1 MQITKEDPVQTQE
14 TQSEQAPPLKRS
26 PLVGPTYNMNKRVG
40 KPKFNPKLK
49 VSSTINLSQMSALNS
64 DASPNSKVSSKP
76 NLLARHP
83 LTKGMKATIATITVA
98 ASLIGAVSTISS
110 FAHSMAPV
118 MAPAPVFAVA
128 MGSGNGAAHI
138 DPDFVPPLAALGAD
152 GKPIG
157 QCPLSHTSMDAKLSG
172 YVARV
177 NVTQVFT
184 NPYKERIEAVYSF
197 PLSDDSAVD
206 DMTIKIGNRTI
217 KGEVKTKEAARQIYE
232 NAKNTGHTA
241 ALLNQ
246 ERTNIFTQH
255 VANIDP
261 GKSIVVEL
269 SYVELLK
276 FEDGKYTFAM
286 PTTIGPRFFPGTR
299 PDTNTNNN
307 STNGDS
313 TPVTVAAGTPGADES
328 PVSASAS
335 LSQVLS
341 GANLAIGGAFPQA
354 RIEPAIASQ
363 NLSINV
369 DVNAGMPIKNIS
381 SKLFPIMVDKQ
392 SSNHSVV
399 SLQKSQNYPNKDF
412 VLTYELENPNALKSG
427 YLAYRD
433 DTAKDKDGYATFMLL
448 PPAKVTPANAAP
460 KEMIFLID
468 CSGSQS
474 GRPIEK
480 AKETL
485 HYIVNHM
492 NPNDT
497 FQILAFNEEVAT
509 LAERPIGAN
518 MAGKLQAHNFIN
530 RLNATGGTWMGPAV
544 ERVLQQ
550 QGKADDD
557 LKRLRIVTFMTDGY
571 VGNDVEIMSMVQKDR
586 KDSRWFTFGTG
597 DSVNRSLIDNVAR
610 LGGGETD
617 YVLLN
622 SSAEEVGKKFYSRI
636 ASPALTDVKLKTEGI
651 ELYDVYPGTVSDV
664 WANKPLY
671 FTARYR
677 GAGQGRVML
686 TGYANGRPYQQ
697 TLAVTLPM
705 RDTTNSAIEKVWSR
719 QKIDHL
725 TDQDLTGLSNGQVNP
740 AIRKAITKVALDHKL
755 MSDFTSFVAV
765 DSAVYGGKSMLT
777 VPVAS
782 MPVEGMDATAVQASP
797 AQTPIA
803 PIPVVAPASLPPAP
817 APVSAQATAP
827 FPTTGAFQGQNC
839 SSGPILQGA
848 TNGLIS
854 PAGSGWA
861 TGSNTLGLQGTCN
874 GTIGAQGADA
884 VILNG
889 VNTAGTVRV
898 NNLANVEAMA
908 NVIANTIEI
917 LGLGWGSITVIVT
930 LMQGR
935 SAFYTRRGRLIAA
948 VIAMLIGVATP
959 GVINLFIR
967 SLQEGCLFI

>member
-1 MQITKEDPVQTQE
+1 MTCLGAAALEDIVMQITKEDPVQTLE
-14 TQSEQAPPLKRS
+14 AQSEQAPPTKRS

-64 DASPNSKVSSKP
+64 NASLDSKVNSKP

-98 ASLIGAVSTISS
+98 ASLIGAVSTISG

-118 MAPAPVFAVA
+118 MGPAPVFAVA
-128 MGSGNGAAHI
+128 SGSGNGSAHI
-138 DPDFVPPLAALGAD
+138 DPDFVAPLAALGAD

-217 KGEVKTKEAARQIYE
+217 KGEIKTREAARQIYD

-286 PTTIGPRFFPGTR
+286 PTTIGPRFFPGTS
-299 PDTNTNNN
+299 PSVDTNSDSSAVADAT
-307 STNGDS
+307 STVDDS
-313 TPVTVAAGTPGADES
+313 S
-328 PVSASAS
+328 SVSASAA

-341 GANLAIGGAFPQA
+341 GANLAIGGSNPQA

-381 SKLFPIMVDKQ
+381 SKLFPIMVDKH
-392 SSNHSVV
+392 SANHSVV

-412 VLTYELENPNALKSG
+412 VLTYELENPNSLKSG

-448 PPAKVTPANAAP
+448 PPAKVTPTNAAP

-509 LAERPIGAN
+509 LSERPITAGL
-518 MAGKLQAHNFIN
+518 AGKLHAHSFIN

-544 ERVLQQ
+544 ERVLKQQ
-550 QGKADDD
+550 SKAGDD

-586 KDSRWFTFGTG
+586 RDSRWFAFGTG

-610 LGGGETD
+610 LGGGEAD

-636 ASPALTDVKLKTEGI
+636 ASPALTDVKLKAEGI

-677 GAGQGRVML
+677 GAGQGKVML

-697 TLAVTLPM
+697 SLAVSLPL

-725 TDQDLTGLSNGQVNP
+725 TDQDLSGLSTGQVNP
-740 AIRKAITKVALDHKL
+740 GIRKAITKVALDHKL

-782 MPVEGMDATAVQASP
+782 MPVDGMDTNAAQAIP

-803 PIPVVAPASLPPAP
+803 PIPLVPPAS

-827 FPTTGAFQGQNC
+827 LPASSDIPPISGASGNGPIAPAQGAFQGQDY

-848 TNGLIS
+848 TNG
-854 PAGSGWA
+854 
-861 TGSNTLGLQGTCN
+861 
-874 GTIGAQGADA
+874 TIGPEGAGA
-884 VILNG
+884 VVVNG

-898 NNLANVEAMA
+898 NNLANAEATA
-908 NVIANTIEI
+908 NIIANAIEI
-917 LGLGWGSITVIVT
+917 LGLGWGSITVLVT

-948 VIAMLIGVATP
+948 AIAIFIGVATP
-959 GVINLFIR
+959 SVLNMFIQA
-967 SLQEGCLFI
+967 LQEGCQFN

>member
-14 TQSEQAPPLKRS
+14 AQSEKAPPLRRS
-26 PLVGPTYNMNKRVG
+26 PLVGPTYNMNKKVE

-49 VSSTINLSQMSALNS
+49 VSSTINLSQMSANNS
-64 DASPNSKVSSKP
+64 DASPKSKVSSTP

-83 LTKGMKATIATITVA
+83 LTKGMKATIAAITVA
-98 ASLIGAVSTISS
+98 ASLIGAVSTISG

-118 MAPAPVFAVA
+118 MGPAPVFKVA
-128 MGSGNGAAHI
+128 SDGGNGAAHV
-138 DPDFVPPLAALGAD
+138 DPDFVAPLEALGAD

-197 PLSDDSAVD
+197 PLSADSAVD

-217 KGEVKTKEAARQIYE
+217 KGEIKTREVARRIYD

-286 PTTIGPRFFPGTR
+286 PTTIGPRFFPGT
-299 PDTNTNNN
+299 N
-307 STNGDS
+307 SS
-313 TPVTVAAGTPGADES
+313 AAA
-328 PVSASAS
+328 A

-341 GANLAIGGAFPQA
+341 GANLTIGGAYPQS
-354 RIEPAIASQ
+354 RIEPAVASQ

-381 SKLFPIMVDKQ
+381 SKLFPIMVDKR
-392 SSNHSVV
+392 SANHSVV
-399 SLQKSQNYPNKDF
+399 SLRKSQNYPNKDF
-412 VLTYELENPNALKSG
+412 VLTYELENPSALKSG

-509 LAERPIGAN
+509 LSERPISAS
-518 MAGKLQAHNFIN
+518 MAGKLQAHSFID

-544 ERVLQQ
+544 ERVLKQQ
-550 QGKADDD
+550 SKEGDD
-557 LKRLRIVTFMTDGY
+557 LKRLRIVTFMTDGF
-571 VGNDVEIMSMVQKDR
+571 VGNDVEIMSMVQRDR
-586 KDSRWFTFGTG
+586 RDSRWFAFGTG
-597 DSVNRSLIDNVAR
+597 ASVNRSLIDNVAR
-610 LGGGETD
+610 LGGGEAD

-636 ASPALTDVKLKTEGI
+636 ESPALTDVELKAEGI

-677 GAGQGRVML
+677 GAGQGKVTL

-697 TLAVTLPM
+697 TLAVTLPLS
-705 RDTTNSAIEKVWSR
+705 DTSNSAIEKVWSR

-725 TDQDLTGLSNGQVNP
+725 TDQDLVGLSNGQVNP
-740 AIRKAITKVALDHKL
+740 AIKEAVTKVALDHNL

-782 MPVEGMDATAVQASP
+782 MPIEGMDAS
-797 AQTPIA
+797 
-803 PIPVVAPASLPPAP
+803 SSN
-817 APVSAQATAP
+817 VSANA
-827 FPTTGAFQGQNC
+827 
-839 SSGPILQGA
+839 PILQGA
-848 TNGLIS
+848 SNGSIG
-854 PAGSGWA
+854 PQGSE
-861 TGSNTLGLQGTCN
+861 S
-874 GTIGAQGADA
+874 II
-884 VILNG
+884 VNG
-889 VNTAGTVRV
+889 VNTAGTVRG
-898 NNLANVEAMA
+898 NNLANAEAMA
-908 NVIANTIEI
+908 NVIANFIEI
-917 LGLGWGSITVIVT
+917 LGIGGGSCILIGCLVR
-930 LMQGR
+930 GK
-935 SAFYTRRGRLIAA
+935 SALNGGKTILILA
-948 VIAMLIGVATP
+948 VIAIAIGVAAP
-959 GVINLFIR
+959 V
-967 SLQEGCLFI
+967 CLNWFLSELHHACIFD

>member
-1 MQITKEDPVQTQE
+1 MTCLGATALEDIVMQITKEDPVQTLE
-14 TQSEQAPPLKRS
+14 AQSEQAPPIKRS
-26 PLVGPTYNMNKRVG
+26 PLVGPTYNMNKKVG

-49 VSSTINLSQMSALNS
+49 VSSTINLSQMSAHNS
-64 DASPNSKVSSKP
+64 DDSPNARVSSKP

-83 LTKGMKATIATITVA
+83 LTKSMKATIATITVA
-98 ASLIGAVSTISS
+98 ASLIGAVSTISG
-110 FAHSMAPV
+110 FAHSIAPV
-118 MAPAPVFAVA
+118 MGPAPVFAVGS
-128 MGSGNGAAHI
+128 GSGNGAAHV
-138 DPDFVPPLAALGAD
+138 DPDFVAPLAALGAD

-217 KGEVKTKEAARQIYE
+217 KGEIKTREAARQIYD

-286 PTTIGPRFFPGTR
+286 PTTIGPRFFPGTS
-299 PDTNTNNN
+299 PGTDTN
-307 STNGDS
+307 SES
-313 TPVTVAAGTPGADES
+313 SAAASVTTGAEDPS
-328 PVSASAS
+328 PVSASAA
-335 LSQVLS
+335 LSQVLA
-341 GANLAIGGAFPQA
+341 GANLANGGASPQA

-392 SSNHSVV
+392 SANHSVV

-460 KEMIFLID
+460 KEMIFLMD
-468 CSGSQS
+468 CSGSQR
-474 GRPIEK
+474 GLPIEK

-509 LAERPIGAN
+509 LSDRPISASV
-518 MAGKLQAHNFIN
+518 AGKLQAHSFIS

-544 ERVLQQ
+544 QRVLKQ
-550 QGKADDD
+550 QGKAGDD
-557 LKRLRIVTFMTDGY
+557 LERLRIVTFMTDGY

-586 KDSRWFTFGTG
+586 KDSRWFAFGTG
-597 DSVNRSLIDNVAR
+597 DGVNRSLIDNVAR
-610 LGGGETD
+610 LGGGEAD

-636 ASPALTDVKLKTEGI
+636 ASPALTDVKLKAEDI
-651 ELYDVYPGTVSDV
+651 ELYDVYPGAVSDV

-677 GAGQGRVML
+677 GAGQGKVML

-697 TLAVTLPM
+697 SLAVTLPL

-725 TDQDLTGLSNGQVNP
+725 TDQDLTGLSKGQVNP
-740 AIRKAITKVALDHKL
+740 AIRKAITKVALEHKL

-765 DSAVYGGKSMLT
+765 DSAVYGGKSLLT

-782 MPVEGMDATAVQASP
+782 MSVEGMDTTAAQASP

-803 PIPVVAPASLPPAP
+803 PVATPAA
-817 APVSAQATAP
+817 ATQTP
-827 FPTTGAFQGQNC
+827 IEPMPTTPVPTDA
-839 SSGPILQGA
+839 PILQGA
-848 TNGLIS
+848 TLGVIAPPTSYVGGN
-854 PAGSGWA
+854 
-861 TGSNTLGLQGTCN
+861 GSNYTGLQGASN
-874 GTIGAQGADA
+874 GTIGPQGSDA
-884 VILNG
+884 ILVNG

-898 NNLANVEAMA
+898 NNLANVEALA

-917 LGLGWGSITVIVT
+917 LGLGWGGITVIIT

-935 SAFYTRRGRLIAA
+935 SAFYARRGRLIAA

-959 GVINLFIR
+959 GLLSMCIQL
-967 SLQEGCLFI
+967 LQEGCQFN

>member
-1 MQITKEDPVQTQE
+1 MIASSSFHALLRFPVQLCLHASHAGCVECTLITISTTISTISVLSAVVLHRLFRLRVSVGVIYSMWCFGAAALEDIVMQITKEDPVQTLE
-14 TQSEQAPPLKRS
+14 AQSEQAPPIKRS

-40 KPKFNPKLK
+40 KPKFNPKVK

-64 DASPNSKVSSKP
+64 NASLDSNVNSKP

-110 FAHSMAPV
+110 FANSVAPV
-118 MAPAPVFAVA
+118 MGPAPVFAVA
-128 MGSGNGAAHI
+128 KGSGNGAAHL
-138 DPDFVPPLAALGAD
+138 DPDFVAPLAALGAD

-197 PLSDDSAVD
+197 PLSADSAVD
-206 DMTIKIGNRTI
+206 DMTIKIGSRTI
-217 KGEVKTKEAARQIYE
+217 KGEIKTREAARQIYD

-286 PTTIGPRFFPGTR
+286 PTTIGPRFFPGT
-299 PDTNTNNN
+299 N
-307 STNGDS
+307 SS
-313 TPVTVAAGTPGADES
+313 AAA
-328 PVSASAS
+328 A

-341 GANLAIGGAFPQA
+341 GANLTIGGAYPQS
-354 RIEPAIASQ
+354 RIEPAVASQ

-381 SKLFPIMVDKQ
+381 SKLFPIMVDKH
-392 SSNHSVV
+392 SANHSVV

-448 PPAKVTPANAAP
+448 PPAKVTPTNAAP

-509 LAERPIGAN
+509 LSERPISAS
-518 MAGKLQAHNFIN
+518 MAGKLQAHSFID

-544 ERVLQQ
+544 ERVLKQQ
-550 QGKADDD
+550 SKEGDD
-557 LKRLRIVTFMTDGY
+557 LKRLRIVTFMTDGF
-571 VGNDVEIMSMVQKDR
+571 VGNDVEIMSMVQRDR
-586 KDSRWFTFGTG
+586 RDSRWFAFGTG
-597 DSVNRSLIDNVAR
+597 ASVNRSLIDNVAR
-610 LGGGETD
+610 LGGGEAD

-636 ASPALTDVKLKTEGI
+636 ESPALTDVKLKAEGI

-677 GAGQGRVML
+677 GAGQGKVTL

-697 TLAVTLPM
+697 TLAVTLPLS
-705 RDTTNSAIEKVWSR
+705 DTSNSAIEKVWSR

-725 TDQDLTGLSNGQVNP
+725 TDQDLVGLSNGQVNP
-740 AIRKAITKVALDHKL
+740 AIKEAVTKVALDHNL

-782 MPVEGMDATAVQASP
+782 MPIEGMDAS
-797 AQTPIA
+797 
-803 PIPVVAPASLPPAP
+803 SSN
-817 APVSAQATAP
+817 VSANA
-827 FPTTGAFQGQNC
+827 
-839 SSGPILQGA
+839 PILQGA
-848 TNGLIS
+848 SNGSIG
-854 PAGSGWA
+854 PQGSE
-861 TGSNTLGLQGTCN
+861 S
-874 GTIGAQGADA
+874 II
-884 VILNG
+884 VNG
-889 VNTAGTVRV
+889 VNTAGTVRG
-898 NNLANVEAMA
+898 NNLANAEAMA
-908 NVIANTIEI
+908 NVIANFIEI
-917 LGLGWGSITVIVT
+917 LGIGGGSCILIGCLVR
-930 LMQGR
+930 GK
-935 SAFYTRRGRLIAA
+935 SALNGGKTILILA
-948 VIAMLIGVATP
+948 VIAIAIGVAAP
-959 GVINLFIR
+959 V
-967 SLQEGCLFI
+967 CLNWFLSELHHACIFD

>member
-14 TQSEQAPPLKRS
+14 VQPDQAPPLKRS
-26 PLVGPTYNMNKRVG
+26 PLVGPIYNMNKKVG

-49 VSSTINLSQMSALNS
+49 VSSTINLSQMSAHNS
-64 DASPNSKVSSKP
+64 EGSPDSKVSSKP

-83 LTKGMKATIATITVA
+83 LTKSMKATIATITVA

-118 MAPAPVFAVA
+118 MGPAPVFAVA
-128 MGSGNGAAHI
+128 KGSGNGAAHV

-206 DMTIKIGNRTI
+206 DMTIKIGNRTV
-217 KGEVKTKEAARQIYE
+217 KGEIKTREAARQIYD

-286 PTTIGPRFFPGTR
+286 PTTIGPRFFPGTSSSTSSSVGSSA
-299 PDTNTNNN
+299 DTN
-307 STNGDS
+307 SDS
-313 TPVTVAAGTPGADES
+313 KVATGTTVAEDS
-328 PVSASAS
+328 SQVSASAA

-341 GANLAIGGAFPQA
+341 GANLVTGGANAQA

-392 SSNHSVV
+392 NANHSVV

-448 PPAKVTPANAAP
+448 PPAKVTPTNAAP

-497 FQILAFNEEVAT
+497 FQILAFNDEVAT
-509 LAERPIGAN
+509 LSERPIGAS
-518 MAGKLQAHNFIN
+518 MAGKLQAHSFIN

-544 ERVLQQ
+544 ERVLKHH
-550 QGKADDD
+550 GKDGDD

-586 KDSRWFTFGTG
+586 RDSRWFAFGTG

-610 LGGGETD
+610 LGGGEAD
-617 YVLLN
+617 FVLLN

-636 ASPALTDVKLKTEGI
+636 ASPALTDVKLKAEGI
-651 ELYDVYPGTVSDV
+651 DLYDVYPGTVSDV

-677 GAGQGRVML
+677 GAGQGKVIL

-697 TLAVTLPM
+697 TLAVTLPL

-719 QKIDHL
+719 QKIAHL
-725 TDQDLTGLSNGQVNP
+725 TDQDLVGLSNGQVDP
-740 AIRKAITKVALDHKL
+740 RVREAITKVALDHKL

-782 MPVEGMDATAVQASP
+782 MPVEGMDS
-797 AQTPIA
+797 
-803 PIPVVAPASLPPAP
+803 SSSN
-817 APVSAQATAP
+817 VSANA
-827 FPTTGAFQGQNC
+827 
-839 SSGPILQGA
+839 PILQGA
-848 TNGLIS
+848 TNGTIS
-854 PAGSGWA
+854 PQGLEQAG
-861 TGSNTLGLQGTCN
+861 GS
-874 GTIGAQGADA
+874 I
-884 VILNG
+884 VVNG
-889 VNTAGTVRV
+889 VNTAGTVRG
-898 NNLANVEAMA
+898 NNLANAEAMA
-908 NVIANTIEI
+908 NVIANFIEI
-917 LGLGWGSITVIVT
+917 LGIGGGSCILIGCLVR
-930 LMQGR
+930 GK
-935 SAFYTRRGRLIAA
+935 SALNGGKTMLILAVAA
-948 VIAMLIGVATP
+948 IAIGVAAPIFLNWFLSELHHTC
-959 GVINLFIR
+959 IFD
-967 SLQEGCLFI
+967 

>member
-1 MQITKEDPVQTQE
+1 MQITKDPVQAE
-14 TQSEQAPPLKRS
+14 EAQSEEAQPIKRS
-26 PLVGPTYNMNKRVG
+26 PLVGPTYNMNKKVG

-49 VSSTINLSQMSALNS
+49 VSSTINLSQMTALNAN
-64 DASPNSKVSSKP
+64 ASPNSKVSSKP

-83 LTKGMKATIATITVA
+83 LTKSMKATIATITVA

-110 FAHSMAPV
+110 FAHSVAPV

-128 MGSGNGAAHI
+128 TGNGNGAAHL
-138 DPDFVPPLAALGAD
+138 DPDFVAPLAALGAD

-217 KGEVKTKEAARQIYE
+217 KGEIKTREAARQIYD

-286 PTTIGPRFFPGTR
+286 PTTIGPRFFPGTI
-299 PDTNTNNN
+299 PNADTNSN
-307 STNGDS
+307 SGSDS
-313 TPVTVAAGTPGADES
+313 SVAAGTTGADSS
-328 PVSASAS
+328 PVSASAA

-341 GANLAIGGAFPQA
+341 GANLAIGGANPQA
-354 RIEPAIASQ
+354 RIEPAIAAQ

-369 DVNAGMPIKNIS
+369 DVNAGVPIKNIS

-392 SSNHSVV
+392 SADHSVV
-399 SLQKSQNYPNKDF
+399 SLRKSQNYPNKDF
-412 VLTYELENPNALKSG
+412 VLTYELENPDALKSG

-460 KEMIFLID
+460 KEMIFLLD

-492 NPNDT
+492 NANDT

-509 LAERPIGAN
+509 LSDRPISASV
-518 MAGKLQAHNFIN
+518 AGKLQAHSFIN

-544 ERVLQQ
+544 ERVLKQQ
-550 QGKADDD
+550 SKAGDD

-586 KDSRWFTFGTG
+586 KDSRWFAFGTG

-610 LGGGETD
+610 LGGGEAD
-617 YVLLN
+617 FVLLD

-636 ASPALTDVKLKTEGI
+636 ASPALTDVKLKAEGI
-651 ELYDVYPGTVSDV
+651 ELYDVYPGTMSDV

-677 GAGQGRVML
+677 GAGQGKVML

-697 TLAVTLPM
+697 SLAVTLPL

-725 TDQDLTGLSNGQVNP
+725 TDQDLSGLSKGEINP
-740 AIRKAITKVALDHKL
+740 SLRKAITKVALDHKL

-782 MPVEGMDATAVQASP
+782 MPVDGMDTAAVQASP

-803 PIPVVAPASLPPAP
+803 STPTPVTTVSVATTQTAITPGSPTGSST
-817 APVSAQATAP
+817 VSGNA
-827 FPTTGAFQGQNC
+827 
-839 SSGPILQGA
+839 PILQAATSGA
-848 TNGLIS
+848 IS
-854 PAGSGWA
+854 PTAAYVGA
-861 TGSNTLGLQGTCN
+861 DGSNYPGLQGACN
-874 GTIGAQGADA
+874 GTIAPQGDVATI
-884 VILNG
+884 VTG

-898 NNLANVEAMA
+898 NNLADIEALA
-908 NVIANTIEI
+908 NFAANII
-917 LGLGWGSITVIVT
+917 QIVGLSWGSITLLT
-930 LMQGR
+930 SFSQGR
-935 SAFYTRRGRLIAA
+935 AVFLERRGWVIAA
-948 VIAMLIGVATP
+948 GIAIVVGLATP
-959 GVINLFIR
+959 GCVNWIIATLRDGGGF
-967 SLQEGCLFI
+967 S

>member
-14 TQSEQAPPLKRS
+14 AQSEPVPPLKRS
-26 PLVGPTYNMNKRVG
+26 PLVGPTYNMNKKVE

-49 VSSTINLSQMSALNS
+49 VSSTINLTQMSANNS
-64 DASPNSKVSSKP
+64 DASPNSKASSKP

-83 LTKGMKATIATITVA
+83 LTRSMKATIATITVA
-98 ASLIGAVSTISS
+98 ASLIGAVSTISG
-110 FAHSMAPV
+110 FAHSIAPV
-118 MAPAPVFAVA
+118 MGPAPVFTAA
-128 MGSGNGAAHI
+128 SGSGNGAANV
-138 DPDFVPPLAALGAD
+138 DPDFVAPLAALGAD

-217 KGEVKTKEAARQIYE
+217 KGEIKTREAASQIYD

-246 ERTNIFTQH
+246 ERTNIFTQY

-286 PTTIGPRFFPGTR
+286 PTTIGPRFFPGTNSSTR
-299 PDTNTNNN
+299 TSADTN
-307 STNGDS
+307 SDS
-313 TPVTVAAGTPGADES
+313 SAAA
-328 PVSASAS
+328 A

-341 GANLAIGGAFPQA
+341 GANLAIGGANPQA
-354 RIEPAIASQ
+354 RVEPAVASQ

-369 DVNAGMPIKNIS
+369 DVNAGMPIKNIG

-392 SSNHSVV
+392 SANHSVV
-399 SLQKSQNYPNKDF
+399 SLRKSQNYPNKDF
-412 VLTYELENPNALKSG
+412 VLTYELEDPNALKSG

-433 DTAKDKDGYATFMLL
+433 DTAKDKYGYATFMLL

-460 KEMIFLID
+460 KEMIFLLD
-468 CSGSQS
+468 CSGSQR
-474 GRPIEK
+474 GLPIEK
-480 AKETL
+480 ANEAL

-509 LAERPIGAN
+509 LSDRPISASV
-518 MAGKLQAHNFIN
+518 AGKLQAHNFIN

-544 ERVLQQ
+544 ERVLKQQ
-550 QGKADDD
+550 SKGGDD

-571 VGNDVEIMSMVQKDR
+571 VGNDLEIMSMVQKDR
-586 KDSRWFTFGTG
+586 KDSRWFSFGTG

-610 LGGGETD
+610 LGGGEAD

-636 ASPALTDVKLKTEGI
+636 ESPALTDVKLKAEGI

-677 GAGQGRVML
+677 GAGQGKVML

-697 TLAVTLPM
+697 SLAVTLPL

-725 TDQDLTGLSNGQVNP
+725 TDQDLAGLSKGQVNP

-765 DSAVYGGKSMLT
+765 DSTVYGGKSMLT

-782 MPVEGMDATAVQASP
+782 MPVDAMDTTAAQAVP
-797 AQTPIA
+797 VQTPIA
-803 PIPVVAPASLPPAP
+803 PAATPAAVSQTPVE
-817 APVSAQATAP
+817 QM
-827 FPTTGAFQGQNC
+827 PTTPVPSIG
-839 SSGPILQGA
+839 SSTVPGNAPILQGA
-848 TNGLIS
+848 TNATIAPQGLEQ
-854 PAGSGWA
+854 AG
-861 TGSNTLGLQGTCN
+861 GS
-874 GTIGAQGADA
+874 I
-884 VILNG
+884 VVNG

-898 NNLANVEAMA
+898 SNSEKVESLANL
-908 NVIANTIEI
+908 IANFIEI
-917 LGLGWGSITVIVT
+917 LGIGGGCCILISCLVRGK
-930 LMQGR
+930 
-935 SAFYTRRGRLIAA
+935 SALNGGKTILILA
-948 VIAMLIGVATP
+948 VVAIAIGVAAP
-959 GVINLFIR
+959 M
-967 SLQEGCLFI
+967 CLNWFLSELHHACMFD

>member
-1 MQITKEDPVQTQE
+1 
-14 TQSEQAPPLKRS
+14 
-26 PLVGPTYNMNKRVG
+26 MNKRVG
-40 KPKFNPKLK
+40 KPKFNPKVK

-64 DASPNSKVSSKP
+64 SASPNSKVSSKP

-110 FAHSMAPV
+110 FANSVAPV
-118 MAPAPVFAVA
+118 MGPAPVFAVA
-128 MGSGNGAAHI
+128 KGSGNGAAQV
-138 DPDFVPPLAALGAD
+138 DPDFVAPLAALGTD
-152 GKPIG
+152 GKTIG

-197 PLSDDSAVD
+197 PLSADSAVD

-217 KGEVKTKEAARQIYE
+217 KGEIKTKEAARQIYE

-286 PTTIGPRFFPGTR
+286 PTTIGPRFFPGT
-299 PDTNTNNN
+299 
-307 STNGDS
+307 DS
-313 TPVTVAAGTPGADES
+313 S
-328 PVSASAS
+328 PVSASAA

-341 GANLAIGGAFPQA
+341 GANLVIGGANPQA

-392 SSNHSVV
+392 SADHAVV

-427 YLAYRD
+427 YLTYRD

-448 PPAKVTPANAAP
+448 PPAKITPANAAP

-468 CSGSQS
+468 CSGSQR
-474 GRPIEK
+474 GLPIEK

-509 LAERPIGAN
+509 LSERPISASV
-518 MAGKLQAHNFIN
+518 AGKLHAHGFIS

-544 ERVLQQ
+544 ERVLKQ

-586 KDSRWFTFGTG
+586 KDSRWFSFGTG

-610 LGGGETD
+610 LGGGEAD
-617 YVLLN
+617 FVLLN

-677 GAGQGRVML
+677 EAGQGKVML

-697 TLAVTLPM
+697 CLAVTLPL

-725 TDQDLTGLSNGQVNP
+725 TDQDLSGLSSGNVNP
-740 AIRKAITKVALDHKL
+740 GIRKAITKVALDHKL

-782 MPVEGMDATAVQASP
+782 MPVDGMDTTAAQASP
-797 AQTPIA
+797 AQTPIVPVATPAAATQTPVEPKQA
-803 PIPVVAPASLPPAP
+803 PPVPADA
-817 APVSAQATAP
+817 
-827 FPTTGAFQGQNC
+827 
-839 SSGPILQGA
+839 PILQGA
-848 TNGLIS
+848 TLGVIS
-854 PAGSGWA
+854 PPTSYVGAN
-861 TGSNTLGLQGTCN
+861 GSNYAVLQGASN
-874 GTIGAQGADA
+874 GTIGPQGDGAII
-884 VILNG
+884 VNG

-898 NNLANVEAMA
+898 NNLAEAEAMA
-908 NVIANTIEI
+908 NIIANAIEI
-917 LGLGWGSITVIVT
+917 LGLGWGSITVLVT
-930 LMQGR
+930 VMQGR
-935 SAFYTRRGRLIAA
+935 SAFYEKRGKLIAA
-948 VIAMLIGVATP
+948 VIAIFIGVATP
-959 GVINLFIR
+959 SFVNMLIR
-967 SLQEGCLFI
+967 LMQEGCQFN